1 MYRVTEVSP
10 YNKMK
15 VRVKL
20 DSGFTF
26 ALYKGEISK
35 YKIFTDEYISEEI
48 LNQIVDE
55 VLKKRAKERALYLIS
70 DVIKTKKQ
78 ITDKLE
84 KDCYPKSVID
94 YVISFLEEYSFVDD
108 YSYACSYV
116 QTYSSRKSVSQLKC
130 DLYKKGIEKSM
141 IESVLSEC
149 EIDEDASID
158 RLMERG
164 IRKYD
169 INDISGKRKLYAM
182 LMRKGYGYDCI
193 NRALN
198 RAKNNYCID

>member
-10 YNKMK
+10 YNKLK

-20 DSGFTF
+20 ESGFTF

-35 YKIFTDEYISEEI
+35 YKISTDEYISED
-48 LNQIVDE
+48 LLKQIVDE

-70 DVIKTKKQ
+70 DVTKTKKQ

-84 KDCYPKSVID
+84 KDYYPKSVID
-94 YVISFLEEYSFVDD
+94 YVIGFLEEYSFVDD
-108 YSYACSYV
+108 YGFACSYV
-116 QTYSSRKSVSQLKC
+116 QTYSSKKSVSQLKY
-130 DLYKKGIEKSM
+130 DLYKKGIDKSI
-141 IESVLSEC
+141 IESALSEF

-158 RLMERG
+158 RLIERG

-169 INDISGKRKLYAM
+169 ITDMSGRRKLYAM

-193 NRALN
+193 NRAIN
-198 RAKNNYCID
+198 RVKDNSCID